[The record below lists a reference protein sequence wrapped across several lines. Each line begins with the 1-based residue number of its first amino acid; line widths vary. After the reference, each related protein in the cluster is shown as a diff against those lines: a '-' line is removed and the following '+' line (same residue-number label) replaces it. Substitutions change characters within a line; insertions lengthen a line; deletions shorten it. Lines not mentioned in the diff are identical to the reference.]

1 MLEMKGNKEGISPRP
16 TLRLHAVLP
25 LTLANGPGRRF
36 GVWVQGCRLGCPG
49 CFNPETH
56 DPSGGYP
63 VEVRDLLRQIAS
75 AGGEVEGVTV
85 SGGEPL
91 EQAGALR
98 AFLSALKAETG
109 LSVVLFSGFTREEIE
124 ARPDGPAILAR
135 TDVLVAG
142 PFEAARR
149 LGRGLRG
156 SDNQAVH
163 FLSGRYAAAD
173 LEGLPDAEI
182 VIRPDGSVT
191 RSGFP
196 PWPETVTV

>member
-1 MLEMKGNKEGISPRP
+1 MTGKDNNLSAPR

-25 LTLANGPGRRF
+25 LTRANGPGRRF
-36 GVWVQGCRLGCPG
+36 GVWLQGCRRGCPG

-56 DPSGGYP
+56 DPAGGYA
-63 VEVRDLLRQIAS
+63 VEILDLVRQIAS

-98 AFLSALKAETG
+98 AFLASLKEETG
-109 LSVVLFSGFTREEIE
+109 LSVVLFSGFSREEIE
-124 ARPDGPAILAR
+124 TLPDGPAVLAR

-142 PFEAARR
+142 PFEESRR

-163 FLSGRYAAAD
+163 FLTARYAAAD

-182 VIRPDGSVT
+182 VIGPDGSVT

-196 PWPETVTV
+196 PWP